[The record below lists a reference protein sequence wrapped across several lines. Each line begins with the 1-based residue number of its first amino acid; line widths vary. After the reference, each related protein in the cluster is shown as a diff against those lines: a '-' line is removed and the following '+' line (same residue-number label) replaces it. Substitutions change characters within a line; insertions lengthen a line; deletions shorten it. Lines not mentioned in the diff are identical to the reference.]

1 MLFRNCKYLTT
12 GCIILFAFLLL
23 LAGLNCSH
31 DTPFMPV
38 KKGFSGGQ
46 DTLSPISVSIGE
58 LNDQLQGHHSL
69 VPVTLETWFPGD
81 SIGIAGFDLLIG
93 YDASA
98 LTFMGADARILFD
111 KPGNY
116 EWEYFTYSFQPRVDC
131 TDSCPSGLLRVVAI
145 ADQNDGPHH
154 PLETHVPNGTVLFTL
169 DFLISNNRELECQF
183 LPIRFFWTECDD
195 NTFVDDPVRHNFIA
209 NDVID
214 RDSETVVDTIFP
226 GYNGPPDGCLDSL
239 HNGLSYER
247 AITLRGG
254 GIDIICA
261 DSLDTRGDVNL
272 NGMPFEV
279 GDVML
284 YANYFIKGEGVFT
297 VDRNRQIMAGDANG
311 DGITLT
317 VADLVYIIRK
327 VVGDWNPRPVP
338 PDETMTARFSTHDA
352 TLSVE
357 TPVPIGALLL
367 VFDGAVSPT
376 LSSPIS
382 QMSILSA
389 SENGLTRV
397 LIYSL
402 EHGQA
407 IESGDILTGIGGAN
421 LISAEASDY
430 NGFILKTD
438 HSFPKVE
445 GFVLFQNSPN
455 PFSGITTIF
464 INIPESTTIGITIH
478 DWAGRKVYELEN
490 AYSPGLVAIRWD
502 ARNLPDGVYIAAVT
516 AGEKKGVLYM
526 TLCH

>member
-1 MLFRNCKYLTT
+1 MDVL
-12 GCIILFAFLLL
+12 GVAFLFF
-23 LAGLNCSH
+23 AGFNCSH
-31 DTPFMPV
+31 DTPFMSV

-46 DTLSPISVSIGE
+46 DTLPPISVSIGN
-58 LNDQLQGHHSL
+58 LKSQLQGHHTL
-69 VPVTLETWFPGD
+69 VPVTLDRWFPGD

-98 LTFMGADARILFD
+98 LTFMGADAGILFD
-111 KPGNY
+111 KPGDY
-116 EWEYFTYSFQPRVDC
+116 EWEYFTYRFGGNAPC
-131 TDSCPSGLLRVVAI
+131 GDSCPSGLLRFVAM
-145 ADQNDGPHH
+145 ANQNDGPHQ

-169 DFLISNNRELECQF
+169 DFLISNNRAFECQF

-195 NTFVDDPVRHNFIA
+195 NTFVDDPIEHIFFAGN
-209 NDVID
+209 VID
-214 RDSETVVDTIFP
+214 CDSETVVDTVFP
-226 GYNGPPDGCLDSL
+226 GYNGPPDGCPDSTSS
-239 HNGLSYER
+239 GLSYER
-247 AITLRGG
+247 AITFRDG
-254 GIDIICA
+254 GIGIFCA
-261 DSLDTRGDVNL
+261 DSDQFRGDVNF
-272 NGMPFEV
+272 NGIPFEI
-279 GDVML
+279 GDVVV
-284 YANYFIKGEGVFT
+284 YANYFMNGEEVFT
-297 VDRNRQIMAGDANG
+297 VDRNQQITASDANV

-338 PDETMTARFSTHDA
+338 PDETMMARFSIHDI

-367 VFDGAVSPT
+367 MFDGSVSPT
-376 LSSPIS
+376 LSPHIS

-389 SENGLTRV
+389 SENGLTRI

-402 EHGQA
+402 QPGLA
-407 IESGDILTGIGGAN
+407 IETGDLLTGIGGAS

-438 HSFPKVE
+438 RSFPKVK

-455 PFSGITTIF
+455 PFSGITTMF

-490 AYSPGLVAIRWD
+490 AYSPGLVAVRWD
-502 ARNLPDGVYIAAVT
+502 ARNLPEGIYIAAVT
-516 AGEKKGVLYM
+516 AGDKKGTLYM
-526 TLCH
+526 TLSR